1 MRCLIIHNPASGPSS
16 DEIYAFTHALAQ
28 GGDEVVMRF
37 IGDGMEPED
46 AVADVREFDRVV
58 VSGGDGTVSNVLD
71 QMRGCGV
78 PTLVFPSGTACLFFN
93 NIGNAPEAAALA
105 KACRAGRTVKVDM
118 GELFWLDESVTK
130 VFHACSQ
137 DMEVMLHTV
146 GALPRPIFDT
156 QVAAAFLGER
166 QQISYGALVQAF
178 CGVSLPKTESL
189 TDWSRRPLTDKQIE
203 YAIDDVK
210 YLIVAYTEM
219 MSRLRELGRVDW
231 VLDEL
236 RPLAD
241 ESHYRADRHEAF
253 RKVKRINSCSRHQL
267 GIARELAAWREDRAE
282 RRNIPR
288 KWVMSDDT
296 LLALVK
302 RNPVRVEEFRSIR
315 GTDQLGERDVD
326 GALMAI
332 KRGASCPHDRLPL
345 MVRGHRQISPEL
357 ESVTDLMYALIRL
370 VAERSGVATS
380 VIASRDD
387 LADYIEHPEQS
398 PLREGWR
405 FELVGSRLDD
415 LLSGNM
421 GLTVKD
427 GKIELL

>member
-1 MRCLIIHNPASGPSS
+1 MYIS
-16 DEIYAFTHALAQ
+16 THQALLDFCQRA
-28 GGDEVVMRF
+28 
-37 IGDGMEPED
+37 
-46 AVADVREFDRVV
+46 REFDAIAVDTEFLRER
-58 VSGGDGTVSNVLD
+58 TFHPRL
-71 QMRGCGV
+71 C
-78 PTLVFPSGTACLFFN
+78 LVQIATPAESVAVDPLV
-93 NIGNAPEAAALA
+93 IDDLSPLA
-105 KACRAGRTVKVDM
+105 
-118 GELFWLDESVTK
+118 ELMADESVIK

-146 GALPRPIFDT
+146 GVLPRPIFDT

-166 QQISYGALVQAF
+166 QQISYGALVQTF

-236 RPLAD
+236 RPMAD

-315 GTDQLGERDVD
+315 GT
-326 GALMAI
+326 
-332 KRGASCPHDRLPL
+332 
-345 MVRGHRQISPEL
+345 
-357 ESVTDLMYALIRL
+357 
-370 VAERSGVATS
+370 
-380 VIASRDD
+380 
-387 LADYIEHPEQS
+387 
-398 PLREGWR
+398 
-405 FELVGSRLDD
+405 
-415 LLSGNM
+415 
-421 GLTVKD
+421 
-427 GKIELL
+427 

>member
-1 MRCLIIHNPASGPSS
+1 MYIS
-16 DEIYAFTHALAQ
+16 THQALVDFCQRA
-28 GGDEVVMRF
+28 
-37 IGDGMEPED
+37 
-46 AVADVREFDRVV
+46 REFDAIAVDTEFLRER
-58 VSGGDGTVSNVLD
+58 TFHPRL
-71 QMRGCGV
+71 C
-78 PTLVFPSGTACLFFN
+78 LVQIATPAESVAVDPLV
-93 NIGNAPEAAALA
+93 IDDLSPLA
-105 KACRAGRTVKVDM
+105 
-118 GELFWLDESVTK
+118 ELMADESVTK

-166 QQISYGALVQAF
+166 QQISYGALVQTF

-302 RNPVRVEEFRSIR
+302 RNPCVLRSS
-315 GTDQLGERDVD
+315 V
-326 GALMAI
+326 
-332 KRGASCPHDRLPL
+332 ASAAPTSWGSATWTARSWP
-345 MVRGHRQISPEL
+345 S
-357 ESVTDLMYALIRL
+357 S
-370 VAERSGVATS
+370 AERAVRT
-380 VIASRDD
+380 IACRSWC
-387 LADYIEHPEQS
+387 ADIVRFRRS
-398 PLREGWR
+398 WR
-405 FELVGSRLDD
+405 A
-415 LLSGNM
+415 
-421 GLTVKD
+421 
-427 GKIELL
+427 

>member
-1 MRCLIIHNPASGPSS
+1 MYISTNQDLA
-16 DEIYAFTHALAQ
+16 AFCERARAF
-28 GGDEVVMRF
+28 E
-37 IGDGMEPED
+37 
-46 AVADVREFDRVV
+46 AVAVDTEFLREKTYHPR
-58 VSGGDGTVSNVLD
+58 L
-71 QMRGCGV
+71 C
-78 PTLVFPSGTACLFFN
+78 LVQIATPGESVA
-93 NIGNAPEAAALA
+93 IDPLA
-105 KACRAGRTVKVDM
+105 IDDLSPLA
-118 GELFWLDESVTK
+118 ELMVDESVVK

-137 DMEVMLHTV
+137 DMEVMLSSV
-146 GALPRPIFDT
+146 GALPAPIFDT

-166 QQISYGALVQAF
+166 QQISYGALVQTF

-203 YAIDDVK
+203 YAIDDVR

-219 MSRLRELGRVDW
+219 MARLREQGRVDW

-236 RPLAD
+236 RPLAA
-241 ESHYRADRHEAF
+241 ERHYRADRHDAF

-315 GTDQLGERDVD
+315 GTEQLSERDVD

-332 KRGASCPHDRLPL
+332 KRGSSCPHDRLPVL
-345 MVRGHRQISPEL
+345 VRGHKAIPPEL

-370 VAERSGVATS
+370 VSERSGVATS

-387 LADYIEHPEQS
+387 LAEYVEHPEQS
-398 PLREGWR
+398 RLREGWR

-415 LLSGNM
+415 LLNGNM

-427 GKIELL
+427 RRIEIL